1 MSPYCKP
8 VGDNFYLGDNYM
20 AARRLF
26 RFSGSIRMRGMGKIN
41 IGDVTDI
48 TDHGSITSAAS
59 VWPGVMT
66 SGGATQARSGVGKG
80 ITSLIN
86 QDRSWIDNMDFGAG
100 AYGFNSNKPTNST
113 DYGSVA

>member
-8 VGDNFYLGDNYM
+8 VGDTFYLGDNYM

-26 RFSGSIRMRGMGKIN
+26 RFAGSVRMRGMGPIN
-41 IGDVTDI
+41 IGDVTNI
-48 TDHGSITSAAS
+48 TDYGAVTSAAS

-66 SGGATQARSGVGKG
+66 SGGSDASRSGATKG
-80 ITSLIN
+80 ITSLVN
-86 QDRSWIDNMDFGAG
+86 QDRTWIDNMDYGKGAN
-100 AYGFNSNKPTNST
+100 GFSSTQPNNSA

>member
-48 TDHGSITSAAS
+48 TDYGAISSAAS
-59 VWPGVMT
+59 VWPDVLVT
-66 SGGATQARSGVGKG
+66 GGSNYSRSGVGAG
-80 ITSLIN
+80 VTGLIN
-86 QDRSWIDNMDFGAG
+86 QDRTWIDNMDYGKGAN
-100 AYGFNSNKPTNST
+100 GFSANPTANSA
-113 DYGSVA
+113 DYGSIA